1 MEGLP
6 IMDDATLMHDQ
17 NPHGQQVLE
26 VLVDAI
32 TPADVNGEIYRPVDP
47 DDPEIQ
53 RLADSIREHGLLHP
67 LVITTDC
74 VILSGHRRYCAAKLA
89 GLDSVPVMFAS
100 VRSDEPGF
108 IKLLVAANTA
118 RDKTLAEVIR
128 ETVVIDTTPEAAH
141 GQLLV
146 DRQRRALQ
154 ATAGAVNR
162 ITIGSRKERPKIS
175 NGRRPFLDAVV
186 DVLESLRDYWPV
198 SDRTIH
204 YQLLNDPPFRWTK
217 TSTRAKKPS
226 KRYANDDESY
236 GDLTRLLTQARF
248 EGYIPFEAIHD
259 PTRPVTEWNVFPNA
273 GQFVRSNTDDF
284 LRYYSRDLLQ
294 TQPNHIEVIGEKNT
308 LGSIIRPV
316 CCEYTMPLTI
326 GRGYCSVPPRK
337 AMYDRY
343 MASGKE
349 SLVIIV
355 LSDHDPDGEVIA
367 ESMARSMRDDFGIPY
382 RHIMAVRA
390 ALTHDQVRS
399 LGLPPNNERA
409 KPDSSN
415 YEKFVHRFGDRVH
428 ELEAVRPD
436 VLQRLLRDAIESVL
450 DRAVF
455 DEELRREGEDAR
467 DIALY
472 RARAIAAL
480 GNAAS

>member
-1 MEGLP
+1 
-6 IMDDATLMHDQ
+6 MDDATFTHDQ
-17 NPHGQQVLE
+17 NSHGQQVLD

-32 TPADVNGEIYRPVDP
+32 TPADVNGDIYRPVDP

-53 RLADSIREHGLLHP
+53 RLAESIREHGILHP

-89 GLDSVPVMFAS
+89 GLDSVPVIFAS
-100 VRSDEPGF
+100 ASSDDPEF

-128 ETVVIDTTPEAAH
+128 ETVVIDTTPEEAH

-146 DRQRRALQ
+146 DRYRRDKRATEAAL
-154 ATAGAVNR
+154 NK
-162 ITIGSRKERPKIS
+162 ITIGTRKERPKIS

-186 DVLESLRDYWPV
+186 DVLDSLRDYWPL

-204 YQLLNDPPFRWTK
+204 YQLLNDPPLRWTK
-217 TSTRAKKPS
+217 TSARAKKPS

-236 GDLTRLLTQARF
+236 DDLTRLLTQARF

-259 PTRPVTEWNVFPNA
+259 PTRPVTEWNVFPTA
-273 GQFVRSNTDDF
+273 GQFVRASTDDF

-294 TQPNHIEVIGEKNT
+294 SQPNHIEVIGEKNT

-316 CCEYTMPLTI
+316 CSEYMVPLTI

-337 AMYDRY
+337 AMFDRY

-349 SLVIIV
+349 SLVIVV

-367 ESMARSMRDDFGIPY
+367 ESMARSMRDDFKIPFSQ
-382 RHIMAVRA
+382 ITAVRA
-390 ALTHDQVRS
+390 ALTHDQVHA

-409 KPDSSN
+409 KPESSN
-415 YEKFVHRFGDRVH
+415 YEKFVRQFGNRVH
-428 ELEAVRPD
+428 ELEAIRPD
-436 VLQRLLRDAIESVL
+436 LLQQLLRDAIESVL
-450 DRAVF
+450 DREAF
-455 DEELRREGEDAR
+455 DEEVRRERQDAHE
-467 DIALY
+467 IAVY
-472 RARAIAAL
+472 RARAMAAL
-480 GNAAS
+480 GDSSS

>member
-1 MEGLP
+1 
-6 IMDDATLMHDQ
+6 MDDATFTHDQ
-17 NPHGQQVLE
+17 NSHGQQVLD

-32 TPADVNGEIYRPVDP
+32 TPADVNGDIYRPVDP

-53 RLADSIREHGLLHP
+53 RLAESIREHGILHP

-89 GLDSVPVMFAS
+89 GLDSVPVIFAS
-100 VRSDEPGF
+100 ASSDDPEF

-128 ETVVIDTTPEAAH
+128 ETVVIDTTPEEAH

-146 DRQRRALQ
+146 DRYLRGKRATEAAL
-154 ATAGAVNR
+154 NK
-162 ITIGSRKERPKIS
+162 ITIGTRKERPKIS

-186 DVLESLRDYWPV
+186 DVLDSLRDYWPL

-217 TSTRAKKPS
+217 TSSRGKKPS

-236 GDLTRLLTQARF
+236 DDLTRLLTQARF

-259 PTRPVTEWNVFPNA
+259 PTRPVTEWNVFPTA
-273 GQFVRSNTDDF
+273 GQFVRASTDDF

-294 TQPNHIEVIGEKNT
+294 SQPNHIEVIGEKNT

-316 CCEYTMPLTI
+316 CFEYTVPLTI

-337 AMYDRY
+337 AMFDRY

-349 SLVIIV
+349 SLVIVV

-367 ESMARSMRDDFGIPY
+367 ESMARSMRDDFKIPFSQ
-382 RHIMAVRA
+382 ITAVRA
-390 ALTHDQVRS
+390 ALTHDQVQA

-409 KPDSSN
+409 KPESSN
-415 YEKFVHRFGDRVH
+415 YDKFVRQFGNRVH
-428 ELEAVRPD
+428 ELEAIRPD
-436 VLQRLLRDAIESVL
+436 VLQQLLRDAIESVL
-450 DRAVF
+450 DREAF
-455 DEELRREGEDAR
+455 DEEVRRERQDAHE
-467 DIALY
+467 IAVY
-472 RARAIAAL
+472 RARAMAAL
-480 GNAAS
+480 SDSSS